1 MANQMKVHNLIV
13 PKAQKAGELTWTTW
27 LSLTTRGEQQ
37 GMTDLLQRWGKKA
50 GEPDPNKG

>member
-13 PKAQKAGELTWTTW
+13 PKARKAGELTWTTW